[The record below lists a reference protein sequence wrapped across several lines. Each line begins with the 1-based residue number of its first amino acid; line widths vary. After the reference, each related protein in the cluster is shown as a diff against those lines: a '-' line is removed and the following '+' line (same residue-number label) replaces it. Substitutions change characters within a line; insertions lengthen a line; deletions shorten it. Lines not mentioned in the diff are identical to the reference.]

1 MPFSL
6 KANLPGSGTVAL
18 SGTMGPLNQQD
29 ASATPLKAQLTV
41 QGFDP
46 VKAGVVPAS
55 AGIGMEADIDAQ
67 LKSDGKTATSTGRV
81 VAHRLLLARVGRPA
95 TNPVHLTYTVAG
107 RPESADRPGEG
118 SRDRD
123 GAGDACTRWGHLP
136 RRRPATTVDLHVNVS
151 KVPVDAV
158 EALLPAVGVR
168 LPSGSQLKGGT
179 LTAQL
184 EITGTTTAPVIAGPI
199 EVDNTQLAGFDL
211 ASKIQG
217 LKALTGTGGGTG
229 IQVLHAD
236 VRQTPT
242 QTQLTN
248 INCVVPAIGTATGQ
262 GTVAESGALNFQLTR
277 EVEWF
282 GRGRSRSRYS
292 CCCVG
297 WGCGRSDAHGGEC
310 QRADDDHRH
319 DVEPGDSRGC
329 SGDGQG

>member
-1 MPFSL
+1 MHLSY
-6 KANLPGSGTVAL
+6 TVL
-18 SGTMGPLNQQD
+18 D
-29 ASATPLKAQLTV
+29 DLKAQTGQVKDLAIETGPVTV
-41 QGFDP
+41 HAVGTF
-46 VKAGVVPAS
+46 
-55 AGIGMEADIDAQ
+55 
-67 LKSDGKTATSTGRV
+67 ATK
-81 VAHRLLLARVGRPA
+81 
-95 TNPVHLTYTVAG
+95 
-107 RPESADRPGEG
+107 E
-118 SRDRD
+118 
-123 GAGDACTRWGHLP
+123 
-136 RRRPATTVDLHVNVS
+136 PATTVDLHVNVP

-184 EITGTTTAPVIAGPI
+184 EITGTTTTPMIAGPI

-262 GTVAESGALNFQLTR
+262 GTVAESGTLNFQLTAKLSGSGATGAA
-277 EVEWF
+277 V
-282 GRGRSRSRYS
+282 
-292 CCCVG
+292 
-297 WGCGRSDAHGGEC
+297 DTAAAALGGVAGGLMHTAANASVPMTITGTTSNPVI
-310 QRADDDHRH
+310 RAD
-319 DVEPGDSRGC
+319 VAAMAKGSLGNAAKKGLGGLLGGLVPK
-329 SGDGQG
+329 